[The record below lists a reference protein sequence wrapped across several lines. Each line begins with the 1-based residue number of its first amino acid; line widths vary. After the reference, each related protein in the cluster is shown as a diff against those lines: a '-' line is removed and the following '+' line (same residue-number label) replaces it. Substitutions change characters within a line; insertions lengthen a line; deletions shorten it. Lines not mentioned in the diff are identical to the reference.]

1 MPDGGRREPPNG
13 ELLSVL
19 WRAVDAAQVFAV
31 DSEFIEQ
38 GVIGDSQ
45 AHVALEGG
53 QLTIYS
59 HAEEAA

>member
-1 MPDGGRREPPNG
+1 MAAEENRPTANFCPYCGEP
-13 ELLSVL
+13 
-19 WRAVDAAQVFAV
+19 VDAAQVFAV

-38 GVIGDSQ
+38 GVIGDTQ

-59 HAEEAA
+59 HTEEAA